1 MIITRT
7 PFRIP
12 LGGGGTDIPSYYSKH
27 GGFIFSTTIDKYMYI
42 MIHRP
47 LVDDLI
53 RVIYSQSERVEKID
67 QLRHD
72 IVRAS
77 LEFMGIENAI
87 QIASIADI
95 PAGTGL
101 ASSSAYAV
109 GLLHGLHVLKRDYVS
124 LQTLAE
130 EACRI
135 ELDILK
141 KPIGKQDQYLSA
153 LGGFLVLEIESDG
166 TVHVRRAK
174 ISDQTL
180 DQLNA
185 NILFF
190 YTGISRSADEILLHQ
205 STAAQRDDSSV
216 VETLHRIKEIGR
228 EILRSIEEG
237 DLNRFG
243 RLLHE
248 HWTVKKNL
256 SPKVSDSRIDR
267 LYNIARNCGALGGK
281 IMGAGGG
288 GFFMFYIK
296 EGHQRL
302 RDAMKKENLREMRYS
317 FDFEG
322 TKLLSNLFS
331 WRNRPWP

>member
-12 LGGGGTDIPSYYSKH
+12 LGGGGTDLPSYYSQH
-27 GGFIFSTTIDKYMYI
+27 GGSIFSATIDKYMYI
-42 MIHRP
+42 LIHRP
-47 LVDDLI
+47 FVDDLI
-53 RVIYSQSERVEKID
+53 RIIYSQSERVEKLS

-72 IVRAS
+72 LARAA
-77 LEFMGIENAI
+77 LEHMGVDSAV

-101 ASSSAYAV
+101 GSSSAYAV

-124 LQTLAE
+124 LETLAD
-130 EACRI
+130 EACHI
-135 ELDILK
+135 ELDLLK

-153 LGGFLVLEIESDG
+153 LGGFLVLDIDPDG
-166 TVHVRRAK
+166 TVHHRRAK

-180 DQLNA
+180 DRLNA
-185 NILFF
+185 NVLFF
-190 YTGISRSADEILLHQ
+190 YTGISRSADGILRHQ
-205 STAAQRDDSSV
+205 SEAARRDDSST
-216 VETLHRIKEIGR
+216 VETLHRIKKIGR
-228 EILRSIEEG
+228 DILAAIEG
-237 DLNRFG
+237 DDLPRFG

-248 HWTVKKNL
+248 HWSTKKNL
-256 SPKVSDSRIDR
+256 SSKITEPR
-267 LYNIARNCGALGGK
+267 LDHLYSIALDNGALGGK

-288 GFFMFYIK
+288 GFFMFYTD
-296 EGHQRL
+296 EGHQHL
-302 RDAMKKENLREMRYS
+302 RDAMKRENLREMRYS

-322 TKLLSNLFS
+322 TKLLSNLLS